1 MAPWQLF
8 FVVSFWGGF
17 CEICEIHPTFHCQ
30 LGMSCHVI
38 LIHRDVMPL
47 ACLPL
52 PRQNPGHHQATCL
65 GWSLWWCS
73 RSVESINSKVVVS
86 QTFFS
91 FYPDPWGNDPNWRAY
106 FSDGLVQPP
115 TRQRFCPKKLHSSQ
129 SDFGHDS
136 VSHHFLGYVWKPS
149 AWTFPELK
157 ECELHGCWGVVVMLS
172 GRGPQDTATTISA
185 TTVWG
190 GLHGVFSCGYS
201 WETMSIN
208 AVYYIMYI
216 LKLIL

>member
-1 MAPWQLF
+1 
-8 FVVSFWGGF
+8 
-17 CEICEIHPTFHCQ
+17 
-30 LGMSCHVI
+30 MSCPCHSKNMGGCHALGLCLQAIIKQRVWDEAFD
-38 LIHRDVMPL
+38 DVV
-47 ACLPL
+47 A
-52 PRQNPGHHQATCL
+52 QWKAA
-65 GWSLWWCS
+65 S
-73 RSVESINSKVVVS
+73 RASKVVVS

-91 FYPDPWGNDPNWRAY
+91 FYPEVPGNSWSKFDGQAY
-106 FSDGLVQPP
+106 FCRWVGEKPP

-129 SDFGHDS
+129 SDSGHDS

-216 LKLIL
+216 IKLIL